1 MDRSF
6 SNQLDVPE
14 DHAAIREGV
23 RAVVTRFDDEY
34 WLARD
39 ENGEFPREFHRA
51 MADAGWLGITMPE
64 EYGGAG
70 LGVTEAAI
78 MMHEVASHG
87 GGMTSSSAVHINLFG
102 PHPIVVKGTDDQKRR
117 WVPRLV
123 SGEDQCCFGF
133 TEPDAG
139 LNTTRIKTFA
149 EKVPGGYLD
158 RADRQ
163 QDHAADA
170 HHQIRG
176 LQAADR
182 RHHDLL
188 YGPGSFEDRG
198 PPHSED
204 GTQGG
209 GFQRHLHR

>member
-1 MDRSF
+1 SMEKCTTFRIWSRHDGPWHRSGRDLRMDNRTF

-39 ENGEFPREFHRA
+39 DDGEVPRELHRA
-51 MADAGWLGITMPE
+51 MARAGWAGVSMRE
-64 EYGGAG
+64 EYGGFG

-87 GGMTSSSAVHINLFG
+87 GVMTSASAVHINLFG
-102 PHPIVVKGTDDQKRR
+102 PHPIVVKGSDVQKRR

-149 EKVPGGYLD
+149 EKVPGGY
-158 RADRQ
+158 RVHGKKVWTSTAQVARQ
-163 QDHAADA
+163 
-170 HHQIRG
+170 I
-176 LQAADR
+176 
-182 RHHDLL
+182 LL
-188 YGPGSFEDRG
+188 P
-198 PPHSED
+198 
-204 GTQGG
+204 
-209 GFQRHLHR
+209 